1 MDIPMD
7 MPVDINALVER
18 APLLTASSDR
28 IVIGCSGGADSVG
41 LLALAGHCRRDVT
54 AVYVNHG
61 LRPDS
66 ERDFELV
73 VSAAERF
80 GAGAV
85 MVEVD
90 IDRRGSN
97 LEARA
102 RDARFAALEQ
112 QREMLNAPTI
122 WLAHTLDDQAETV
135 LLAMMRGSGLAGMAG
150 MAVRRGHIERPALGL
165 RHAEFA
171 GLCSHLGIATV
182 DDPMNHDL
190 GFDRVWVRH
199 ELLPT
204 LNARAHRDMAAVL
217 ARQAGI
223 VRSDHEYLERVAAA
237 VLADANGELAV
248 ELVRPLDIVIARR
261 VMRQFIG
268 DPPIGGKHVEAALRV
283 VFGECTAV
291 ELPNRRTLRRSGGI
305 LVVEPTQQLTK

>member
-7 MPVDINALVER
+7 IDALVDR
-18 APLLTASSDR
+18 APLLTATTDR

-41 LLALAGHCRRDVT
+41 LLALAGHCKRDVV

-66 ERDFELV
+66 ERDFEIV
-73 VSAAERF
+73 AAAAERF
-80 GAGAV
+80 DVAAV
-85 MVEVD
+85 MVKVD
-90 IDRRGSN
+90 VDRGGSN

-102 RDARFAALEQ
+102 RDARFVALEQ
-112 QREMLNAPTI
+112 QRAQLNAPTI

-150 MAVRRGHIERPALGL
+150 MAVRRGLIERPALQL
-165 RHAEFA
+165 RRWEFVA
-171 GLCSHLGIATV
+171 LCAQLGIATV
-182 DDPMNHDL
+182 DDPMNHDIR
-190 GFDRVWVRH
+190 FDRVWVRN
-199 ELLPT
+199 ELMPT
-204 LNARAHRDMAAVL
+204 LSERAHRDIAAVL

-237 VLADANGELAV
+237 VLAVANGELAV

-268 DPPIGGKHVEAALRV
+268 EPPIGGKHVEAALRV
-283 VFGECTAV
+283 VYGECTAV

-305 LVVEPTQQLTK
+305 LFVEQTQQLTK